1 MCAHRTRQ
9 DSLGVRFGVEAQI
22 RRDSGGSEVEMSVQG
37 IFYVAARVSDLARS
51 KQFYSEK
58 LGWKLETDEPT
69 VAGVRFGTGYLVL
82 LSDPTPGAEDPLS
95 GGIHVAVRVDD
106 IEAEYDRLRRAGIE
120 LGELRSQAWGERNFS
135 FLDPDGYE
143 WSFGE
148 MAPGV

>member
-1 MCAHRTRQ
+1 
-9 DSLGVRFGVEAQI
+9 
-22 RRDSGGSEVEMSVQG
+22 
-37 IFYVAARVSDLARS
+37 
-51 KQFYSEK
+51 
-58 LGWKLETDEPT
+58 
-69 VAGVRFGTGYLVL
+69 
-82 LSDPTPGAEDPLS
+82 LS